1 MPPCA
6 GGKNARQIGFEQ
18 DRNAA
23 RQANL
28 PAVRMSAQHQVEA
41 GARGLPVDFGGV
53 RQQDRDVAGWNI
65 FSRFFD
71 VVGAIEMRVVHPS
84 EINRSWAAPYGEA
97 FVSSVRMP
105 SASR

>member
-41 GARGLPVDFGGV
+41 GVRGLPVDFGGV
-53 RQQDRDVAGWNI
+53 GQQDSDVAGWNI
-65 FSRFFD
+65 LSRFFD
-71 VVGAIEMRVVHPS
+71 VVGATKNARRPPQRDRLKPS
-84 EINRSWAAPYGEA
+84 RAVWRSI
-97 FVSSVRMP
+97 R
-105 SASR
+105 